1 MITQLSL
8 KGADV
13 RESETNVDKHVAVDL
28 QVWVCGFAAEG
39 IMYLRNLRGVPACQK
54 GIPCFLAAMGKHPDF
69 YTILEISKELF
80 CKGGVLSEHPSAY
93 EWGAVI

>member
-1 MITQLSL
+1 MGLRLRCRRNHVSTKLKRGACLS
-8 KGADV
+8 
-13 RESETNVDKHVAVDL
+13 
-28 QVWVCGFAAEG
+28 EG
-39 IMYLRNLRGVPACQK
+39 H
-54 GIPCFLAAMGKHPDF
+54 PCFLAAMGKHPDF